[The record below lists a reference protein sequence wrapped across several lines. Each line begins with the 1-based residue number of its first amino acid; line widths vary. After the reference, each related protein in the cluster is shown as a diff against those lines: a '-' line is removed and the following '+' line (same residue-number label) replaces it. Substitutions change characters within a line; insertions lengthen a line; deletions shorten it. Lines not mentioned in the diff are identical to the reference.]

1 MIYVQLLEDRL
12 SGLALMYDTDLNME
26 KLKTTFS
33 ESPRVS
39 YIKTVFNGSLSF
51 SWKLYIQHPLFYTL
65 HALMHAYNAHF
76 GASCIHNN
84 ELPQFGINCY
94 FCRHTLIFFIALQC
108 DKIKG
113 FHDFISIQSRASPQT
128 PIGEL
133 TALTHTRAMAPLTP
147 SPNAPTHLTGNP
159 PVQFLAIPL
168 VLNLCDSR
176 HCFGQVAS
184 RSVHAGDRGGDY
196 IIHAK
201 RACSLICSTVSQ

>member
-1 MIYVQLLEDRL
+1 MINV
-12 SGLALMYDTDLNME
+12 GLVISKQFLMDHCH
-26 KLKTTFS
+26 
-33 ESPRVS
+33 
-39 YIKTVFNGSLSF
+39 SLGNCTYSIHC
-51 SWKLYIQHPLFYTL
+51 SACTL

-133 TALTHTRAMAPLTP
+133 TALNHTTWLERKGLWPLSHHP
-147 SPNAPTHLTGNP
+147 LMHP
-159 PVQFLAIPL
+159 PI
-168 VLNLCDSR
+168 
-176 HCFGQVAS
+176 
-184 RSVHAGDRGGDY
+184 
-196 IIHAK
+196 
-201 RACSLICSTVSQ
+201 